1 MNKDDVEL
9 LSNHKFVSAKQMLLV
24 IFTIAVV
31 LQSVSYFIPPSEW
44 LNWQLLVFITST
56 NLGAV
61 ILAIQ
66 AQRSADDIGDV
77 QRRIFTPEFY
87 RSMKSISKLH
97 GLIEDEAELQGHS
110 IYDEL
115 NDMAPKIYG
124 LTRAY
129 LDVRAKE
136 EGITPPDPV
145 VEKPPQSYEDEDLF
159 Q

>member
-1 MNKDDVEL
+1 MNQDEVEL
-9 LSNHKFVSAKQMLLV
+9 LSNPKFISASQMLVV

-31 LQSVSYFIPPSEW
+31 LQSISYFIPPSEW

-61 ILAIQ
+61 VLAIQ
-66 AQRSADDIGDV
+66 AQRSADDIGEV
-77 QRRIFTPEFY
+77 QRKIFTPEFY
-87 RSMKSISKLH
+87 KSMKSISKLH
-97 GLIEDEAELQGHS
+97 GLIEDEATLQGHS
-110 IYDEL
+110 IDDEL
-115 NDMAPKIYG
+115 NDMAPKIYC

-136 EGITPPDPV
+136 EGIIPPDPV
-145 VEKPPQSYEDEDLF
+145 VEKPPQSYEDKDLF